1 MSVRNSS
8 KPVWPYFDKYARA
21 RTVAVLAA
29 PLLIAA
35 TPMTNVP
42 EQTVSATAPVAQAV
56 SAEPPASRDRGEIA
70 GWLGLSACIGFVIVA
85 SRRRNRE
92 ATAA

>member
-35 TPMTNVP
+35 TPVTNVP
-42 EQTVSATAPVAQAV
+42 EKTVSATAPVAQAV
-56 SAEPPASRDRGEIA
+56 SAEPPGSRDRGEIA